1 MPLKTVVESLD
12 GIEDAYRDLYAE
24 KGGKFILQIDGI
36 DDHPSVVALK
46 NGHTNSKRERD
57 EAKRE
62 LAELK
67 RKIEALPED
76 FDADEWARLRADEQA
91 RLADPDNKNVR
102 QQIETA
108 TAAVKQQYE
117 NKIAA
122 LKRASDEAMAEV
134 KADRDAL
141 ERDLHSTVAIDGLR
155 SALVKAGVKP
165 TLMRAAT
172 SMFEHDVEVVV
183 EDGKR
188 VARMKTD
195 LGGDDVEKFI
205 SNWAQGDEAKDFIAP
220 PKGDD
225 ERGSSRMLRNGEANP
240 FAKSAWNK
248 TEQARLK
255 SDPAR
260 AERMAKAAGFKDLN
274 TGLTALRP
282 LEA

>member
-24 KGGKFILQIDGI
+24 KGGKFILQVDGI

-62 LAELK
+62 LADLK

-76 FDADEWARLRADEQA
+76 FDADEWERLRADEQA
-91 RLADPDNKNVR
+91 RMADPDNKNVR
-102 QQIETA
+102 QQIDAA

-122 LKRASDEAMAEV
+122 IKRANDAAVAEM

-141 ERDLHSTVAIDGLR
+141 ERDLHSTLAIDGLK

-172 SMFEHDVEVVV
+172 SMFERDVEVVV

-188 VARMKTD
+188 FARMKSD
-195 LGGDDVEKFI
+195 LGATPIEDFI
-205 SNWAQGDEAKDFIAP
+205 TNWAQGDEAKDFIAP

-225 ERGSSRMLRNGEANP
+225 ERGSGRLLRNGEANP
-240 FAKSAWNK
+240 FAKSGWNK
-248 TEQARLK
+248 TEQVKAK
-255 SDPAR
+255 ADPAR
-260 AERMAKAAGFKDLN
+260 AERLARAAGFKDLD
-274 TGLTALRP
+274 TGLKSIRP
-282 LEA
+282 HDA